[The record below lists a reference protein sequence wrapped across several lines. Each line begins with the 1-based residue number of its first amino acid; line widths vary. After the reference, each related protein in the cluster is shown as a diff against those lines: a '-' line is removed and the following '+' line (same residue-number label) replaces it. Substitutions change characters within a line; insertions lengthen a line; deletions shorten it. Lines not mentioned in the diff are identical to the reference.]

1 MKPEKIILNIFSGV
15 SIVMLV
21 IAFFASFGNITRIAN
36 ERTAPGLVVE
46 VAKERAYLDERR
58 EIIEEYYYPVVR
70 FTAGDGRTRE
80 LKMSEG
86 SNRPQYEPGD
96 EVEVRYNPQKPL
108 EARID
113 SFGSNAL
120 MWVLPVI
127 TGILGLAFGGAVLV
141 VQKYLL

>member
-1 MKPEKIILNIFSGV
+1 MKPEKLILNIFSGV
-15 SIVMLV
+15 SVLMLL
-21 IAFFASFGNITRIAN
+21 IAFFASFGNITRTAN
-36 ERTAPGLVVE
+36 ERTASGLVVD
-46 VAKERAYLDERR
+46 VAKERVYIDRQR

-86 SNRPQYEPGD
+86 SNWPDYETGD
-96 EVEVRYNPQKPL
+96 EVIVRYNPQKPL

-141 VQKYLL
+141 VQKYLF